1 MRASELLLEF
11 YDPADDEL
19 AKAELSDTRRPRITL
34 RHLNK
39 IRRMRDVEREDKK
52 AHLLIIKQVYNAGA
66 APDEGGGL

>member
-1 MRASELLLEF
+1 MRESELLLEF
-11 YDPADDEL
+11 YDPADDKL

-52 AHLLIIKQVYNAGA
+52 AHLLVIKKVYNAGKESG
-66 APDEGGGL
+66 DSGGL